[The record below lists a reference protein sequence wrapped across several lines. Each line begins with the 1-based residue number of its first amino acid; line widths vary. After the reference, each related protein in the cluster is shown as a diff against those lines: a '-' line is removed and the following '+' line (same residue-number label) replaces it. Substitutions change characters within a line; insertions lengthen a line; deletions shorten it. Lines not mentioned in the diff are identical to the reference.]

1 LMTWFG
7 VRGLIVRPTHI
18 HASDFF
24 APRYR
29 SVIRVTPSFGKLWFN
44 AFMRWAAAGSRNGG
58 GYGDAAMSRNLGNP
72 GLYDE
77 GMIDHRNARP
87 LTIAFATIV
96 MVWMLAFGIVSVSAQ
111 LGAQSHHTMES
122 VR

>member
-1 LMTWFG
+1 MTIY
-7 VRGLIVRPTHI
+7 GLL
-18 HASDFF
+18 
-24 APRYR
+24 R
-29 SVIRVTPSFGKLWFN
+29 SRDERRRMQT
-44 AFMRWAAAGSRNGG
+44 GG
-58 GYGDAAMSRNLGNP
+58 GFWRATMSQHLASS

-77 GMIDHRNARP
+77 GLIDHRNARP

-111 LGAQSHHTMES
+111 IGAHSHQTVESAASS